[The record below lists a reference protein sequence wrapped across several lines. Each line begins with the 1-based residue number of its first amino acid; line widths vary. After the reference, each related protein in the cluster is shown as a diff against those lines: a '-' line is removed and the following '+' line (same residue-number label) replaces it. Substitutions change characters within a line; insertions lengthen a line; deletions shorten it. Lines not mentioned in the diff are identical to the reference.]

1 MKGCAWGDGGQGGGG
16 GQTVDQGVAHLR
28 PLGPQEG
35 LSQEDWGRGQGV
47 AEGERQNQS
56 LVKQH
61 LFLTDECNEQFR

>member
-1 MKGCAWGDGGQGGGG
+1 MRLGGWGTRGWGVGCRVCGEWL
-16 GQTVDQGVAHLR
+16 TWR

-61 LFLTDECNEQFR
+61 LFD